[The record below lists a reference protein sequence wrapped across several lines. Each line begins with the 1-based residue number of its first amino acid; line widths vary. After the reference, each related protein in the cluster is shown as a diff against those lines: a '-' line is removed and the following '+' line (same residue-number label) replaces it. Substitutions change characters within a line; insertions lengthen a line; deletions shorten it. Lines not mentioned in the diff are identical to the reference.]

1 METEWRDKKGKPGR
15 IAFNERKICFCIDT
29 FLSTTNVFIC
39 NGWRISGIKIDTKK
53 QLLVDVI
60 IELCKTSFIYDNL
73 YRLFMCRALNFAE
86 NTDYMWLDLTQK
98 RRGNQMSECQGKRR
112 GKYEETGRQET
123 RGDRHGATERHWKE
137 KGKHRGQ
144 ITPMNMNEE
153 KRVRGLNFILVVYPS
168 VVLSLKNDTWWKLWL
183 LCRVS
188 SLDSY

>member
-1 METEWRDKKGKPGR
+1 METEWRDKKRKPGR
-15 IAFNERKICFCIDT
+15 IAFNERKICFCMDT

-73 YRLFMCRALNFAE
+73 YRLFMCRALNFAG

-112 GKYEETGRQET
+112 RPEETGTAPRN
-123 RGDRHGATERHWKE
+123 GTEKKKE
-137 KGKHRGQ
+137 NTAGKLLPWTWMR
-144 ITPMNMNEE
+144 
-153 KRVRGLNFILVVYPS
+153 KRELEV
-168 VVLSLKNDTWWKLWL
+168 
-183 LCRVS
+183 
-188 SLDSY
+188 